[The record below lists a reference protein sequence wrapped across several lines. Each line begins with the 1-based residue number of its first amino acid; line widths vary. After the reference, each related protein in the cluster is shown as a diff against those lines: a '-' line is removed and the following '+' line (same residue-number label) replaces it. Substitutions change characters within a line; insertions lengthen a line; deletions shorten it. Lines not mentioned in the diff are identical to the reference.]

1 MFQVGLLSTF
11 DFILRLHFR
20 IKSNEEEI
28 LNVTIPTLL
37 ATIDDMASENIIDY
51 EKSRLCLVDDGSQ
64 DKTWNIITNY
74 SNKYEK
80 VNGLKL
86 SCNKGHQVA
95 LFAGLMES
103 MDNFDATI
111 SIDADLQDDPSEILP
126 LYSMI
131 IENKYDLVSGW
142 KKKRNDPLT
151 KTIPS
156 KFFNLVTRLFSGIK
170 LNDFNCGIKIY
181 RKEVINSINL
191 YGEMHRYIPLIA
203 KWNGFNKIAEKEVNH
218 NRRKYGVTKFG
229 MERYIRGF
237 LDLLSV
243 SFVYR
248 FRKRPMHFFGSF
260 GVLSFLL
267 GFISAGFIIY
277 EKISKLSQ
285 NVPLELIRPVTD
297 QPLFYIALLAIII
310 GIQLF
315 LVGFLSELI
324 IQINSDK
331 KGYKIEK
338 TGNAQKK

>member
-1 MFQVGLLSTF
+1 MNLSIIIPAF
-11 DFILRLHFR
+11 
-20 IKSNEEEI
+20 NEEESIKPLVNLIFKNLDKNLENFEII
-28 LNVTIPTLL
+28 LI
-37 ATIDDMASENIIDY
+37 
-51 EKSRLCLVDDGSQ
+51 DDGSN
-64 DKTWNIITNY
+64 DKTWDEIVKI
-74 SNKYEK
+74 SNKFENIVSIKLLENYGKSDALDAGFK
-80 VNGLKL
+80 V
-86 SCNKGHQVA
+86 CKGNYV
-95 LFAGLMES
+95 LTM
-103 MDNFDATI
+103 
-111 SIDADLQDDPSEILP
+111 DADLQDDPSEILP

-131 IENKYDLVSGW
+131 IKNKYDLVSGW
-142 KKKRNDPLT
+142 KKKRNDPIS

-285 NVPLELIRPVTD
+285 NIPLELIRPVTD

-310 GIQLF
+310 GVQLF
-315 LVGFLSELI
+315 LVGFLSELV

>member
-1 MFQVGLLSTF
+1 MNLSIIIPAF
-11 DFILRLHFR
+11 
-20 IKSNEEEI
+20 NEEESIKPLVNLIFKSLDKSLEDFEII
-28 LNVTIPTLL
+28 LI
-37 ATIDDMASENIIDY
+37 
-51 EKSRLCLVDDGSQ
+51 DDGSN
-64 DKTWNIITNY
+64 DKTWDEIVKI
-74 SNKYEK
+74 SNKFENIVPIKLLENYGKSDALDAGFK
-80 VNGLKL
+80 V
-86 SCNKGHQVA
+86 CKGNYV
-95 LFAGLMES
+95 LTM
-103 MDNFDATI
+103 
-111 SIDADLQDDPSEILP
+111 DADLQDDPSEILP

-131 IENKYDLVSGW
+131 IEKKYDLVSGW

-248 FRKRPMHFFGSF
+248 FRRRPMHFFGSF

-285 NVPLELIRPVTD
+285 SVPLELIRPVTD

-310 GIQLF
+310 GVQLF

>member
-1 MFQVGLLSTF
+1 MNLSIIIPAF
-11 DFILRLHFR
+11 
-20 IKSNEEEI
+20 NEEESI
-28 LNVTIPTLL
+28 KPLVNLIFKNLDKNV
-37 ATIDDMASENIIDY
+37 EDY
-51 EKSRLCLVDDGSQ
+51 EIILIDDGSD
-64 DKTWNIITNY
+64 DKTWTEIVKI
-74 SNKYEK
+74 SNKFENIVSIKLLENYGKSDALDAGFK
-80 VNGLKL
+80 VCRGNYVLT
-86 SCNKGHQVA
+86 
-95 LFAGLMES
+95 M
-103 MDNFDATI
+103 
-111 SIDADLQDDPSEILP
+111 DADLQDDPSEILP
-126 LYSMI
+126 LYTMI
-131 IENKYDLVSGW
+131 KENKYDLVSGW

>member
-1 MFQVGLLSTF
+1 MNLSIIIPAF
-11 DFILRLHFR
+11 
-20 IKSNEEEI
+20 NEEESI
-28 LNVTIPTLL
+28 KPLVNLIFKNLDKNV
-37 ATIDDMASENIIDY
+37 EDY
-51 EKSRLCLVDDGSQ
+51 EIILIDDGSD
-64 DKTWNIITNY
+64 DKTWTEIVKI
-74 SNKYEK
+74 SNKFENIVSIKLLENYGKSDALDAGFK
-80 VNGLKL
+80 V
-86 SCNKGHQVA
+86 CKGNYV
-95 LFAGLMES
+95 LTM
-103 MDNFDATI
+103 
-111 SIDADLQDDPSEILP
+111 DADLQDDPSEILP

-310 GIQLF
+310 GVQLF

>member
-1 MFQVGLLSTF
+1 MNLSIIIPAF
-11 DFILRLHFR
+11 
-20 IKSNEEEI
+20 NEEESIKPLVNLIFKNLDKSLEDFEII
-28 LNVTIPTLL
+28 LI
-37 ATIDDMASENIIDY
+37 
-51 EKSRLCLVDDGSQ
+51 DDGSN
-64 DKTWNIITNY
+64 DKTWDEIVKI
-74 SNKYEK
+74 SNKFENIVSIKLLENYGKSDALDAGFK
-80 VNGLKL
+80 V
-86 SCNKGHQVA
+86 CKGNYV
-95 LFAGLMES
+95 LTM
-103 MDNFDATI
+103 
-111 SIDADLQDDPSEILP
+111 DADLQDDPSEILP

-156 KFFNLVTRLFSGIK
+156 KFFNLVTSLFSGIK

-248 FRKRPMHFFGSF
+248 FRRRPMHFFGSF

-285 NVPLELIRPVTD
+285 SVPLELIRPVTD

-310 GIQLF
+310 GVQLF

-338 TGNAQKK
+338 TGNVQKK

>member
-1 MFQVGLLSTF
+1 MNLSIVIPAF
-11 DFILRLHFR
+11 
-20 IKSNEEEI
+20 NEEESINPLVNLIFKNLDKNLEDFEII
-28 LNVTIPTLL
+28 LI
-37 ATIDDMASENIIDY
+37 
-51 EKSRLCLVDDGSQ
+51 DDGSD
-64 DKTWNIITNY
+64 DKTWTEIVKI
-74 SNKYEK
+74 SNKFENIVSIKLLENYGKSDALDAGFK
-80 VNGLKL
+80 V
-86 SCNKGHQVA
+86 CKGNYV
-95 LFAGLMES
+95 LTM
-103 MDNFDATI
+103 
-111 SIDADLQDDPSEILP
+111 DADLQDDPSEILP
-126 LYSMI
+126 LYFMI

-310 GIQLF
+310 GVQLF

>member
-1 MFQVGLLSTF
+1 MNLSIIIPAF
-11 DFILRLHFR
+11 
-20 IKSNEEEI
+20 NEEESI
-28 LNVTIPTLL
+28 KPLVNLIFKNLDKNVK
-37 ATIDDMASENIIDY
+37 DY
-51 EKSRLCLVDDGSQ
+51 EIILIDDGSD
-64 DKTWNIITNY
+64 DKTWTEIVKI
-74 SNKYEK
+74 SNKFENIVSIKLLENYGKSDALDAGFK
-80 VNGLKL
+80 V
-86 SCNKGHQVA
+86 CKGNYV
-95 LFAGLMES
+95 LTM
-103 MDNFDATI
+103 
-111 SIDADLQDDPSEILP
+111 DADLQDDPSEILP

-181 RKEVINSINL
+181 RKEVINCINL

-310 GIQLF
+310 GVQLF

>member
-1 MFQVGLLSTF
+1 MNLSIIIPAF
-11 DFILRLHFR
+11 
-20 IKSNEEEI
+20 NEEESIKPLVNLIFKNLYKNLEDFEII
-28 LNVTIPTLL
+28 LI
-37 ATIDDMASENIIDY
+37 
-51 EKSRLCLVDDGSQ
+51 DDGSN
-64 DKTWNIITNY
+64 DKTWTEIVKVSHKFENIVSIKLLENY
-74 SNKYEK
+74 GKSDALDAGFK
-80 VNGLKL
+80 V
-86 SCNKGHQVA
+86 CKGNYV
-95 LFAGLMES
+95 LTM
-103 MDNFDATI
+103 
-111 SIDADLQDDPSEILP
+111 DADLQDDPSEILP

-218 NRRKYGVTKFG
+218 NKRKYGVTKFG

-260 GVLSFLL
+260 GVLFFLL

-285 NVPLELIRPVTD
+285 NVPLDLIRPVTD

-310 GIQLF
+310 GVQLF

>member
-1 MFQVGLLSTF
+1 MNLSIIIPAF
-11 DFILRLHFR
+11 
-20 IKSNEEEI
+20 NEEESINPLVNLIFKNLDKNLEDFEII
-28 LNVTIPTLL
+28 LI
-37 ATIDDMASENIIDY
+37 
-51 EKSRLCLVDDGSQ
+51 DDGSN
-64 DKTWNIITNY
+64 DKTWAEIVKI
-74 SNKYEK
+74 SNKFENIVSIKLLENYGKSDALDAGFK
-80 VNGLKL
+80 V
-86 SCNKGHQVA
+86 CKGNYV
-95 LFAGLMES
+95 LTM
-103 MDNFDATI
+103 
-111 SIDADLQDDPSEILP
+111 DADLQDDPSEILP

-142 KKKRNDPLT
+142 KMKRNDPLT

-248 FRKRPMHFFGSF
+248 FRKRPMHFFASF

-310 GIQLF
+310 GVQLF

>member
-1 MFQVGLLSTF
+1 MNLSIIIPAF
-11 DFILRLHFR
+11 
-20 IKSNEEEI
+20 NEEESIKPLVNLIFKNLDKNLEDFEII
-28 LNVTIPTLL
+28 LI
-37 ATIDDMASENIIDY
+37 
-51 EKSRLCLVDDGSQ
+51 DDGSN
-64 DKTWNIITNY
+64 DKTWDEIVKI
-74 SNKYEK
+74 SNKFENIVSIKLLENYGKSDALDAGFK
-80 VNGLKL
+80 V
-86 SCNKGHQVA
+86 CKGNYV
-95 LFAGLMES
+95 LTM
-103 MDNFDATI
+103 
-111 SIDADLQDDPSEILP
+111 DADLQDDPSEILP

-277 EKISKLSQ
+277 EKILKLSQ

-310 GIQLF
+310 GVQLF